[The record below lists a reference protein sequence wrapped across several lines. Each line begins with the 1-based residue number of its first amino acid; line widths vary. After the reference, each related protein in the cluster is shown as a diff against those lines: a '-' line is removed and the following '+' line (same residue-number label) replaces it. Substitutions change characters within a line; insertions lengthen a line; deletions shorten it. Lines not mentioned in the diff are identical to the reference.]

1 MYLNTVGYGSNAYG
15 IKSAASTF
23 FGKSPDELNIQE
35 AAVLVGVVNAP
46 TRYSPIINPENSLNR
61 SNVVLS
67 RMRSAGS
74 THFGNESAIVT

>member
-1 MYLNTVGYGSNAYG
+1 MYLNTVEYGSNAFG

-46 TRYSPIINPENSLNR
+46 RLT
-61 SNVVLS
+61 
-67 RMRSAGS
+67 
-74 THFGNESAIVT
+74 